1 MNKRPGRSRTVQFA
15 LPVPTTDVVYNG
27 RMRIGFKTPRSHPR
41 ADRPR
46 ILRALCASDPTMIGW
61 RRSTN
66 TRTKRA
72 NEPTAPR
79 PVVAALERRSLWIDV
94 PDETA
99 GLDLIER
106 LSPLHAELAPASG
119 DESSRVAV
127 ELREHLTDEV
137 VSRVLDVV
145 PAWTSANRIEAAR
158 VELDGNV
165 YVVRS

>member
-1 MNKRPGRSRTVQFA
+1 
-15 LPVPTTDVVYNG
+15 
-27 RMRIGFKTPRSHPR
+27 
-41 ADRPR
+41 
-46 ILRALCASDPTMIGW
+46 MIGW

-119 DESSRVAV
+119 DECCRVAV

-137 VSRVLDVV
+137 VSRVLDIV